1 MGYPA
6 GIGPEVIIKSLA
18 SPKIRRLAN
27 FLIIGDR
34 SVFEKALLLSKV
46 KLSYRVVL
54 EEKHI
59 DFKNNNIFLFDLDLI
74 RNKNIKF
81 GEISKAYGKA
91 SIEYLAKAMGLIKK
105 QCVDL
110 LITAPIH
117 KYAAELAGFKYSGHT
132 DYLARKT
139 NTTQYAMMLAG
150 GVFKVILAT
159 AHIPIT
165 KVSKSLSINKVADK
179 IFITNLYLR
188 KYFNITK
195 PKIAVCGLNPHAG
208 EDGTLGYEDKDII
221 LPAIKRAVKKGI
233 NAIGPLVSDAV
244 FYDIY
249 RGSYDA
255 VVCMYHDQGLIPLK
269 MIARDRAIN
278 VTLGLPFIRISPA
291 HGTALDISKR
301 FIADPTS
308 MKEAITTAIQIFK
321 NKKTLLKC

>member
-34 SVFEKALLLSKV
+34 NVFEKALLLSKV

-59 DFKNNNIFLFDLDLI
+59 DFKNNNIFLFDLNLI
-74 RNKNIKF
+74 HNKNIKF
-81 GEISKAYGKA
+81 GKTSKAYGKA

-132 DYLARKT
+132 DYLAKKA

-208 EDGTLGYEDKDII
+208 EDGTLGKEDKDII
-221 LPAIKRAVKKGI
+221 LPAIKRAVKK
-233 NAIGPLVSDAV
+233 V
-244 FYDIY
+244 
-249 RGSYDA
+249 
-255 VVCMYHDQGLIPLK
+255 
-269 MIARDRAIN
+269 
-278 VTLGLPFIRISPA
+278 
-291 HGTALDISKR
+291 
-301 FIADPTS
+301 
-308 MKEAITTAIQIFK
+308 
-321 NKKTLLKC
+321 